1 VVPDITYREAL
12 RQALREEMIRDDKIF
27 VMGQDVAGFG
37 GAYKVT
43 EGLFEEFGPRRIK
56 DTPIAEE
63 GVVGAGIGAAMVGL
77 RPVVEIMTINF
88 ALVAIDQIINNAAKV
103 SYMFG
108 GQGCVPLVVRT
119 PQGAGQQLGSQH
131 SQNFDNYFAYIPGL
145 DVVTPATPADA
156 KGMLKTALRG
166 SNPVLFIENL
176 GLYNTVGPVPDGDH
190 LVPFGK
196 ARVAREGRDVTII
209 AHSRMVQ
216 IALEAATFLAKEGI
230 DAEVIDLRSLRPLDI
245 ETPVASV
252 KKTNRA
258 VIVGENW
265 RTYGVGAE
273 IAAVIQEFAFDYLD
287 APIMRIGTA
296 EVPMPYSKVLE
307 QAALPHA
314 KSVVEAVRAM
324 MPNRRHVAS

>member
-1 VVPDITYREAL
+1 MPDITYREAL
-12 RQALREEMIRDDKIF
+12 RQALREEMTRDDSIF
-27 VMGQDVAGFG
+27 IMGQDVAGFG

-43 EGLFEEFGPRRIK
+43 EGLLDEFGPRRIK

-63 GVVGAGIGAAMVGL
+63 GVVGAAIGSAMVGL

-88 ALVAIDQIINNAAKV
+88 ALVAIDQIINNAAKI

-108 GQGCVPLVVRT
+108 GQDHVPLVVRT
-119 PQGAGQQLGSQH
+119 PQGAGQQLGAQH

-166 SNPVLFIENL
+166 QNPVLFIENL
-176 GLYNTVGPVPDGDH
+176 GLYNTVGPVPEGEY

-196 ARVAREGRDVTII
+196 ARVAREGRDVTIV
-209 AHSRMVQ
+209 AHSRMV
-216 IALEAATFLAKEGI
+216 IVALEAASLLEKEGI

-245 ETPVASV
+245 QTPVDSV

-258 VIVGENW
+258 IVVGENW

-273 IAAVIQEFAFDYLD
+273 IVAAIQEHAFDYLD
-287 APIMRIGTA
+287 GPIGRIGSA

-314 KSVVEAVRAM
+314 PEIVEAVRAM
-324 MPNRRHVAS
+324 MPARRRTA